1 MGRKLVLDTAQ
12 VFVPLLEPARYK
24 GAHGGRG
31 SGKSH
36 FFAEKLIDDCLA
48 EPGIS
53 GEGMRAVC
61 IREVQKDLAQ
71 SSKLLIES
79 KLRVHG
85 IGEADGFKVFRD
97 VIQTPQDGLMIFKGM
112 NDYTAE
118 SIKSLE
124 GFKRAWWEE
133 AQSATATSLSLLK
146 PTIRAEGS
154 ELWFSWNPRRKTD
167 PVDLMF
173 RGAERPT
180 GAVVVEANWRDNP
193 WFTKELEQERKDCL
207 RINPDQY
214 EHIWEGDY
222 ASVMAGAY
230 FAADL
235 AKAKGDGRIG
245 KVGADPLMTY
255 RVFCDIGGTGAKADA
270 FAMWVAQFVGKEI
283 RLLDYYEA
291 VGQPLATHVAWLRS
305 KGYTPEKGA
314 QVWLPHDGAQN
325 EKLIDASFESAFR
338 QVGYHVEVI
347 KNQGKG
353 AARQRIEA
361 VRRMFPRMWFNQATT
376 QPGLDALG
384 WYHEKKDDARGIG
397 LGPDHDWSSHGSD
410 AMGLLAIV
418 AEQPPLS
425 AGKINYPKMDYA

>member
-1 MGRKLVLDTAQ
+1 MMDSVGAAAFFRAL
-12 VFVPLLEPARYK
+12 K
-24 GAHGGRG
+24 GA
-31 SGKSH
+31 
-36 FFAEKLIDDCLA
+36 A
-48 EPGIS
+48 EPVARS
-53 GEGMRAVC
+53 GSVPDSFRRRFWTG
-61 IREVQKDLAQ
+61 DLTVRPPA
-71 SSKLLIES
+71 S
-79 KLRVHG
+79 G
-85 IGEADGFKVFRD
+85 
-97 VIQTPQDGLMIFKGM
+97 P
-112 NDYTAE
+112 
-118 SIKSLE
+118 
-124 GFKRAWWEE
+124 
-133 AQSATATSLSLLK
+133 
-146 PTIRAEGS
+146 IRAEGS
-154 ELWFSWNPRRKTD
+154 ELWFSWNARRKTD

-214 EHIWEGDY
+214 EHIWEGGY
-222 ASVMAGAY
+222 ATVLEGAY

-235 AKAKGDGRIG
+235 AKCKGEGRIG
-245 KVGADPLMTY
+245 KVACDPLMAY

-314 QVWLPHDGAQN
+314 QVWLPHDGAAN
-325 EKLIDASFESAFR
+325 DKVVDVSFESAFR
-338 QVGYHVEVI
+338 QVGYQVTVI
-347 KNQGKG
+347 PNQGKG
-353 AARQRIEA
+353 AARTRIEA
-361 VRRMFPRMWFNQATT
+361 VRRMFPRMWFNQPTT

-397 LGPDHDWSSHGSD
+397 LGPDHDWSSHGAD